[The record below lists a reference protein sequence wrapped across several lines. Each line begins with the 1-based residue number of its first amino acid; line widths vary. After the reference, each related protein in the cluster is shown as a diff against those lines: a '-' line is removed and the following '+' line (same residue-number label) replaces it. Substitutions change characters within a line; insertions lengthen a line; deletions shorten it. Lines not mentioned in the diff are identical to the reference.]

1 MSVIAPGTLQCFHC
15 GEDCPD
21 EPVVFE
27 AHPFCCQ
34 GCKTVYE
41 ILAQKNLCTYYDLTE
56 KPGKTFSQPVYAP
69 RYAYL
74 LQPDV
79 QEKLIQYKDET
90 TAYITFF
97 IPSMHCSSCIWLLE
111 HLYRLHNGIVK
122 SSVDFLK
129 KEIRLAYNESAI
141 NLQEVV
147 VLLAR
152 IGYEP
157 YISLQDADT
166 GVQQKASR
174 SATYK
179 IGIAGFCFG
188 NIMMLSFPDYFAGGD
203 LLDTPQLATIFRYLS
218 LLLSIP
224 VITYCAA
231 EFFTGSVTYLKQ
243 KRLNIDFPI
252 ALALI
257 ITFGRSLYE
266 IISGTGSGY
275 LDSMTGIVFFML
287 LGRWAQSRTLGYLS
301 FTRDYKSYFPVSA
314 CVIRKGTEAYI
325 PVHELQ
331 VGDDVLIRNNEL
343 IPSDAV
349 LLEGE
354 AEIDYSFVTG
364 ESEWVEKHPGDML
377 YAGGRQKGA
386 AIRLKLSKPV
396 AQSYLTSLWNNEA
409 FQQPQQTRFDYAA
422 FINKYFSA
430 AVLVISIAAFAFWM
444 IRGQHATAWN
454 SITTVLIVACPCALL
469 LGATFTSGN
478 MLSVFSANGF
488 YLRNASVIETLGAA
502 DTIVFDKTGTLTRS
516 GKLTT
521 TFIGADLSGAELTA
535 IRSVATH
542 SMHPLSRSIDYA
554 LHTSP
559 ANEVKHFEETAAMG
573 ISAVVAGIKV
583 KMGSP
588 VFVEALPVKAH
599 TDTRVYVS
607 LNGEVKGYFTF
618 ENTYRNG
625 LQKLIGRLS
634 ARFGLHLV
642 SGDNENQQTFL
653 AQQFPTGSDLRF
665 NQSPE
670 DKLHFIR
677 HLQQQKHTVVMIG
690 DGLNDAGALR
700 QSDAGIA
707 ITEDVNNFSPAC
719 DVIMSSG
726 QFEQL
731 PRLLQYAALHKWF
744 VGGSFALS
752 LVYNVIGLY
761 FALQGQLKPVIAAIL
776 MPASSLSIIL
786 FTWAATHIAAR
797 TKAL

>member
-1 MSVIAPGTLQCFHC
+1 M
-15 GEDCPD
+15 
-21 EPVVFE
+21 FE

-41 ILAQKNLCTYYDLTE
+41 ILSQKNLCTYYDLTSR
-56 KPGKTFSQPVYAP
+56 PGKTFGQPVYAP

-74 LQPDV
+74 LRPEV
-79 QEKLIQYKDET
+79 QEKLIHYKDKD
-90 TAYITFF
+90 TAYLTFF

-111 HLYRLHNGIVK
+111 HLGRLHEGIVK

-129 KEIRLAYNESAI
+129 KEVRVAYREQDI
-141 NLQEVV
+141 NLQELV

-157 YISLQDADT
+157 HISLQDAE
-166 GVQQKASR
+166 ASTRPAAAR
-174 SATYK
+174 STIYK

-203 LLDTPQLATIFRYLS
+203 LSDTPYLATIFRYLS
-218 LLLSIP
+218 LLLSLP
-224 VITYCAA
+224 VITYCAS

-243 KRLNIDFPI
+243 RRLNIDFPI
-252 ALALI
+252 ALALL

-266 IISGTGSGY
+266 IFSGTGSGY

-287 LGRWAQSRTLGYLS
+287 VGRWAQGRTLGYLS
-301 FTRDYKSYFPVSA
+301 FSRDYKSYFPVSA
-314 CVIRKGTEAYI
+314 CVVRQGTETYV
-325 PVHELQ
+325 PVSELQ

-343 IPSDAV
+343 IPSDAL
-349 LLEGE
+349 LLEGK
-354 AEIDYSFVTG
+354 AEVDYSFVTG
-364 ESEWVEKHPGDML
+364 ESHWVEKQPGDLL

-386 AIRLKLSKPV
+386 AIKLKLSKPV

-409 FQQPQQTRFDYAA
+409 FQQKQKKVRFDYAE
-422 FINKYFSA
+422 FINKYFSM
-430 AVLVISIAAFAFWM
+430 AVLVISAAAFAFWM
-444 IRGQHATAWN
+444 IKGEYTTGWN
-454 SITTVLIVACPCALL
+454 AITTVLIVACPCALL

-478 MLSVFSANGF
+478 MLGIFSANGF

-521 TFIGADLSGAELTA
+521 HFVGADLTPAEQSA
-535 IRSVATH
+535 IRSVAGH
-542 SMHPLSRSIDYA
+542 SMHPLSRSIDFA
-554 LHTSP
+554 LHTFP
-559 ANEVKHFEETAAMG
+559 AHRVERFSEDAGRGITATANG
-573 ISAVVAGIKV
+573 LTV

-625 LQKLIGRLS
+625 LQRLIARLS
-634 ARFGLHLV
+634 RQYRLHLV
-642 SGDNENQQTFL
+642 SGDNDNQQSFL
-653 AQQFPTGSDLRF
+653 EEQFPKSSQLRF

-670 DKLHFIR
+670 DKLRFIQN
-677 HLQQQKHTVVMIG
+677 LQQQRHIVLMIG
-690 DGLNDAGALR
+690 DGLNDAGALQ

-719 DVIMSSG
+719 DVIMSSR

-731 PRLLQYAALHKWF
+731 PRLLQYASLHKWF
-744 VGGSFALS
+744 VGGSFVLS

-786 FTWAATHIAAR
+786 FTWAATHIGAR
-797 TKAL
+797 MKAL